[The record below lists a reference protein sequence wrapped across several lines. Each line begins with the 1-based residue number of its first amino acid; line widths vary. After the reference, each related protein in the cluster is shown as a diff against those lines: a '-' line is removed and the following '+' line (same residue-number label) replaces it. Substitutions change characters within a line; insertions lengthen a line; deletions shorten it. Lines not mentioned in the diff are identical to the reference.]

1 MQFLTPEQIEFI
13 LAFVIELLVATFAF
27 FLSGRLLSGVNAKF
41 TDAIFVAFLGL
52 LLKFA
57 IDFTIGL
64 VLVPGL
70 NEIVV
75 FAWSIVSLLAA
86 FIVWMLLVQHFFDC
100 TFIRGLFIVLI
111 AFILIFIIDFAIYYI
126 FTILFP
132 SP

>member
-13 LAFVIELLVATFAF
+13 ITFVIELLVATFAF

-111 AFILIFIIDFAIYYI
+111 AFILIFIIDFAINYI
-126 FTILFP
+126 FMILFP

>member
-13 LAFVIELLVATFAF
+13 ITFVIELLVATFAF

-57 IDFTIGL
+57 IDFTISL
-64 VLVPGL
+64 ALVPGL

-111 AFILIFIIDFAIYYI
+111 AFILIFIIDFAINYI

-132 SP
+132 NP

>member
-13 LAFVIELLVATFAF
+13 ITFAIELLVATFAF

-57 IDFTIGL
+57 IDFTISL
-64 VLVPGL
+64 AIVPGL

-111 AFILIFIIDFAIYYI
+111 AFILIFIIDFAINYI

-132 SP
+132 NP

>member
-1 MQFLTPEQIEFI
+1 MQIFDILFGIVIPFIIFWLAGSLILWIAGRIVSGPE
-13 LAFVIELLVATFAF
+13 
-27 FLSGRLLSGVNAKF
+27 NAKF

-100 TFIRGLFIVLI
+100 TFIRGLIIVLI
-111 AFILIFIIDFAIYYI
+111 AFILIFIIDFAVYYI

>member
-1 MQFLTPEQIEFI
+1 MLFLTPEQIEFI
-13 LAFVIELLVATFAF
+13 LTFSLELFVATLAF

-52 LLKFA
+52 FLKFA
-57 IDFTIGL
+57 IDFTIGM

-100 TFIRGLFIVLI
+100 TFVRGLFIVLI
-111 AFILIFIIDFAIYYI
+111 AFVLIFIIDFAVYYI
-126 FTILFP
+126 FSILFP
-132 SP
+132 GP

>member
-1 MQFLTPEQIEFI
+1 MQFLTPEQIAFI
-13 LAFVIELLVATFAF
+13 IAFALELLVATFAF
-27 FLSGRLLSGVNAKF
+27 YLSGRLFSGVNAKF
-41 TDAIFVAFLGL
+41 TDAVFVAFLGL
-52 LLKFA
+52 SLKFA
-57 IDFTIGL
+57 IDFVISL

-100 TFIRGLFIVLI
+100 TFVRGLGIVLI
-111 AFILIFIIDFAIYYI
+111 AFILIFIIDFAVYYI

>member
-1 MQFLTPEQIEFI
+1 MQILTPEQIEFI
-13 LAFVIELLVATFAF
+13 LTFVIELLVATFAF

-100 TFIRGLFIVLI
+100 TFIRGLIIVLI
-111 AFILIFIIDFAIYYI
+111 AFILIFIIDFAVYYI